1 MITTT
6 VLEELINN
14 VTKVENVLKIR
25 YSEQTEK
32 SNLLLNTQIKKV
44 FQQDIF

>member
-1 MITTT
+1 M
-6 VLEELINN
+6 LI
-14 VTKVENVLKIR
+14 KVENVLKIR
-25 YSEQTEK
+25 HSEQTEK